1 MANRSLHSKKFRT
14 IGLVTVFA
22 VYFLILVGGIVR
34 STGSGMG
41 CPDWPKCFG
50 SWVPPTDVSQLPED
64 YLEVYKQKRIE
75 KNERLA
81 ASLDKLGFKQV
92 AATIFS
98 HPSQYIETEFNATK
112 TWIEYL
118 NRLVGVLIGIFVF
131 LTVVFAF
138 PYIKRDKTVFF
149 LAFGS
154 FVLVGVQGW
163 LGSIVVSTN
172 LLPVTVTVH
181 MALAL
186 VIVAMLQY
194 AVARAHKD
202 ALERNLTY
210 IPRVNLLLWVLA
222 LVTFGQI
229 LLGTQ
234 VREEVDLVSFMMNG
248 TDRGAWVEKLGLNF
262 YIHRSFSI
270 VVLALHV
277 YAAYLLYKLKNGA
290 ITKMT
295 TVLLVVVA
303 LEIVFGIVMAY
314 FAIPP
319 VLQPLHLTFAAL
331 LFGVQFQLLI
341 MYHYASR
348 KALKKP
354 VVVHQSC

>member
-1 MANRSLHSKKFRT
+1 
-14 IGLVTVFA
+14 
-22 VYFLILVGGIVR
+22 
-34 STGSGMG
+34 MG

-50 SWVPPTDVSQLPED
+50 NWVPPTNVNQLPED

-75 KNERLA
+75 KNEKLA
-81 ASLDKLGFKQV
+81 ASLDKLGFEEL

-98 HPSQYIETEFNATK
+98 HPSQYIETEFNVTK

-131 LTVVFAF
+131 LTVVFSL
-138 PYIKRDKTVFF
+138 PYLKRDKTIFW

-154 FVLVGVQGW
+154 FVLVGFQGW

-186 VIVAMLQY
+186 VLVAILQY
-194 AVARAHKD
+194 AVTRAQKQDIDGHLRYFPK
-202 ALERNLTY
+202 
-210 IPRVNLLLWVLA
+210 VNSLLWVLA
-222 LVTFGQI
+222 LITFAQI
-229 LLGTQ
+229 LIGTQ
-234 VREEVDLVSFMMNG
+234 VREEVDHVSFAMNG
-248 TDRGAWVEKLGLNF
+248 ADRASWIDQLGINF

-277 YAAYLLYKLKNGA
+277 YVAYLLYKLKDAALTRLTNVMLVLVA
-290 ITKMT
+290 I
-295 TVLLVVVA
+295 
-303 LEIVFGIVMAY
+303 EIVIGVLMAY

-348 KALKKP
+348 KAIKKP
-354 VVVHQSC
+354 VAIHQPC